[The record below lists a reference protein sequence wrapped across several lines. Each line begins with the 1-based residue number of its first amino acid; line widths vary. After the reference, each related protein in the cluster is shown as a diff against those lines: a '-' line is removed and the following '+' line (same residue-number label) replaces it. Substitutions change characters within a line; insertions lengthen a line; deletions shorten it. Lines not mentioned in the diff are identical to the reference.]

1 MGVTHLPPR
10 RQTHLTRKEHNRQLA
25 FCFMAS
31 IVLMGILVLVTL
43 AFGQPGADHPFPFKT
58 LEDITTGTPAWVSDG
73 PPDFRMCRG
82 TSVTVAKFQ
91 FKSGAESVWV
101 VYTDGVLFSSAYFPP
116 GSDRPIAVV
125 VGHIVD
131 GKGIAVESNVPYD
144 PEKHHPCDPWQKK
157 SASEG

>member
-10 RQTHLTRKEHNRQLA
+10 RQTHITRKEHNRQLA

-58 LEDITTGTPAWVSDG
+58 LEDITTGTPAWVSG
-73 PPDFRMCRG
+73 GLPDIRMCRG
-82 TSVTVAKFQ
+82 TSVTVAKYQ

-101 VYTDGVLFSSAYFPP
+101 VYTDGTLFAAGYFPP
-116 GSDRPIAVV
+116 GVQSPPVTVV
-125 VGHIVD
+125 TGSNKDGTQVIV
-131 GKGIAVESNVPYD
+131 ETNVAFNGTQR
-144 PEKHHPCDPWQKK
+144 PCDPWQKK

>member
-1 MGVTHLPPR
+1 MSVTHYLPR
-10 RQTHLTRKEHNRQLA
+10 RRTHITRKAHQRGLALCFAASLA
-25 FCFMAS
+25 F
-31 IVLMGILVLVTL
+31 ILIL
-43 AFGQPGADHPFPFKT
+43 AFVSWVWGQEHPFPFKT

-73 PPDFRMCRG
+73 LPDIRMCRG
-82 TSVTVAKFQ
+82 TSVAVAKFQ

-144 PEKHHPCDPWQKK
+144 PEKHHPCDQWQKK